1 MTISTIKLT
10 RKKIHWIIRQKE
22 KRESPGILVKIQHIT
37 RRRVDQHWKQ
47 YRETGIISVVGKA
60 MGRSKKPATDEESGV
75 TENAY
80 KRFRFGARMLEKLI
94 WKDYTVSISHNWI
107 DRYLMERGLAKAER
121 SKRKQ
126 RKWVRYERNHS
137 MSAGHIDGHEDPVSG
152 LKICTILDDSS
163 RKIQAVQ
170 EFATINTVNAIMV
183 VNMVIRE
190 YNQIC
195 PLREL
200 IMV

>member
-152 LKICTILDDSS
+152 LKICTIMDDSS
-163 RKIQAVQ
+163 RKILAIQ
-170 EFATINTVNAIMV
+170 EFATINTVNTIMV
-183 VNMVIRE
+183 VNEVIRE